1 MMVETLCILFST
13 EFWTLEKRKEDK
25 GDAKKERKK
34 KKNKTAITSGIH
46 QMVL

>member
-1 MMVETLCILFST
+1 MMVETLYILFST

-34 KKNKTAITSGIH
+34 EKKE
-46 QMVL
+46 

>member
-25 GDAKKERKK
+25 GDAKKKER
-34 KKNKTAITSGIH
+34 KNKTAITSGIH